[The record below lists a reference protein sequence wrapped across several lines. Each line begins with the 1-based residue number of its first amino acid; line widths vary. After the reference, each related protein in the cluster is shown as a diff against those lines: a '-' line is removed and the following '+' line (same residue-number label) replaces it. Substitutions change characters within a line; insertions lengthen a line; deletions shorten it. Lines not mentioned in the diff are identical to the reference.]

1 MTFDVTTG
9 NIGIGTTS
17 PLSRLHVDSTVSV
30 VSNFNITTNTNA
42 LIAFQV
48 AAADKAYLM
57 WNYNDAGSGVGTS
70 MHLQN
75 SAGKLHLAAAGS
87 AADLT
92 IINGGNVGIGT
103 TSPVAKLDVWGN
115 LNVGTSSTPTLFVNT
130 ATGNVGIGTASPGYS
145 LSVAGNSNLVGNI
158 YIGNQSVQPIL
169 SSPGN
174 NRLLVN
180 GYTDFSNPVT
190 LENLLGLRQHQEI
203 VSHQTAVYLVSVRIN
218 LL

>member
-1 MTFDVTTG
+1 MAVGYDGATNKGFVSIHNGSATRNDAMTFDVTTG

-48 AAADKAYLM
+48 AAVDKAYLM

-103 TSPVAKLDVWGN
+103 TVPENKLDILLASGD
-115 LNVGTSSTPTLFVNT
+115 
-130 ATGNVGIGTASPGYS
+130 GI
-145 LSVAGNSNLVGNI
+145 
-158 YIGNQSVQPIL
+158 
-169 SSPGN
+169 
-174 NRLLVN
+174 RL
-180 GYTDFSNPVT
+180 G
-190 LENLLGLRQHQEI
+190 
-203 VSHQTAVYLVSVRIN
+203 
-218 LL
+218 